1 VSALLAPMLPTVPTA
16 IQLLP
21 KDAPFSPEQQAWL
34 NGFFAGLLKGLAEG
48 AQAQNSG
55 QAPRL
60 AIKILFASQTGTAE
74 GLAKKL
80 TKEARRRGF
89 NADLLDL
96 GSLSLEVLATLAHVL
111 VIASTHGDGD
121 APDCAARFAQQLQ
134 AAQGTPF
141 TGLKYAVLAL
151 GDRSYSKFCSFGQH
165 IDERFAEL
173 GAIRLAE
180 RIDADG
186 DVDEPFKSF
195 RETLWRTLPVESP
208 ASSAANSVAGAL
220 DASDEAPETNEPR
233 WTRNRPFAAPLL
245 GQKLLTGAGSDKETR
260 HIVLSLKHAD
270 LYYEPGD
277 ALGVWPQQAPELVDA
292 VLALSGAGADSP
304 VTIDG
309 EQIGLR
315 DALSLKRELTTL
327 TATTVIKYSAFAS
340 DSGLRF
346 LVQREQSAALNQFLY
361 GKDIVDLLKDYPG
374 TILDA
379 QWLVELLPPLKPRLY
394 SISSSLAAFAEEVH
408 LTIAAVRHECR
419 GRRRGGLASTW
430 FADRVAVGDTTAIYV
445 HQNPRFRLPSDPGIP
460 IIMIGPGTGIAPF
473 RAFLHHRRK
482 HGFTGRTWL
491 FFGERHSECDFLYRS
506 EFESFVAGHEL
517 SRIDTA
523 FSRDQQQKIYVQ
535 HRMIEAGT
543 EIWSWLQDGAV
554 IYVCGDATHMAKDV
568 DAALQAIIAK
578 HGRRSAA
585 QAQLEMHALAADGRY
600 LRDVY

>member
-1 VSALLAPMLPTVPTA
+1 VSARLAPATPAV

-34 NGFFAGLLKGLAEG
+34 NGFFVGLLKGLAER
-48 AQAQNSG
+48 APTQHAS

-60 AIKILFASQTGTAE
+60 AVTVLFASQTGTAE

-80 TKEARRRGF
+80 TKEARGRGF

-96 GSLSLEVLATLAHVL
+96 GSLSLEALAKLAHVL
-111 VIASTHGDGD
+111 VIASTHGDGE
-121 APDCAARFAQQLQ
+121 APDCAARFALQLQ
-134 AAQGTPF
+134 AAQGTPL

-165 IDERFAEL
+165 IDERFAAL
-173 GAIRLAE
+173 GAVRLAD
-180 RIDADG
+180 RIEADG
-186 DVDEPFKSF
+186 DVDEPFRSF
-195 RETLWRTLPVESP
+195 RNILWRTLPAEGP
-208 ASSAANSVAGAL
+208 ADSAGGSVIHAS
-220 DASDEAPETNEPR
+220 DASDEAAPETNEQR
-233 WTRNRPFAAPLL
+233 WSRNQPFAAALL
-245 GQKLLTGAGSDKETR
+245 EQRLLTVVGSDKETR
-260 HIVLSLKHAD
+260 HVVLSLQHAD
-270 LYYEPGD
+270 LHYEPGD

-292 VLALSGAGADSP
+292 VLAQSGAAPDAP
-304 VTIDG
+304 VMIDA
-309 EQIGLR
+309 EQMSLR

-340 DSGLRF
+340 DSGLQS
-346 LVQREQSAALNQFLY
+346 LVQRDQSAALNRFLY
-361 GKDIVDLLKDYPG
+361 GKDVVDLLQDYPS
-374 TILDA
+374 TISDA
-379 QWLVELLPPLKPRLY
+379 QLLVDLLPPLKPRLY
-394 SISSSLAAFAEEVH
+394 SISSSAAAFPEEVH
-408 LTIAAVRHECR
+408 LTIAVVRYECR
-419 GRRRGGLASTW
+419 DRRRGGLASTW
-430 FADRVAVGDTTAIYV
+430 FSDRVAVGDATGVYV
-445 HQNPRFRLPSDPGIP
+445 HHNPRFRLPSDPGIP

-491 FFGERHSECDFLYRS
+491 FFGERHAASDFLYRS
-506 EFESFVAGHEL
+506 ELESFVAGHEL

-535 HRMIEAGT
+535 HRLLDAGK

-554 IYVCGDATHMAKDV
+554 IYVCGDAAHMAKDV
-568 DAALQAIIAK
+568 DAALQTIIAK

-585 QAQLEMHALAADGRY
+585 QAQLEMHTLAADGRY

>member
-1 VSALLAPMLPTVPTA
+1 MSALLAPTLPAA

-34 NGFFAGLLKGLAEG
+34 NGFFAGLLKGLAER
-48 AQAQNSG
+48 AQAQNAS

-60 AIKILFASQTGTAE
+60 AVKILFASQTGTAE

-121 APDCAARFAQQLQ
+121 APDCAARFALQLQ
-134 AAQGTPF
+134 AAQGTPLA
-141 TGLKYAVLAL
+141 GLKYAVLAL

-165 IDERFAEL
+165 IDERFAAL
-173 GAIRLAE
+173 GAIRLAD

-186 DVDEPFKSF
+186 NVDEPFKSF
-195 RETLWRTLPVESP
+195 RDTLWRTLPAESP
-208 ASSAANSVAGAL
+208 ASSAANSAADAL
-220 DASDEAPETNEPR
+220 DASDEGASETNEPR
-233 WTRNRPFAAPLL
+233 WTRNRPFASPLL
-245 GQKLLTGAGSDKETR
+245 GLKLLTGTGSDKETR
-260 HIVLSLKHAD
+260 HVVLSLKQAD

-292 VLALSGAGADSP
+292 VLALSGAAADSP

-309 EQIGLR
+309 ETMGLR
-315 DALSLKRELTTL
+315 DALTVKRELTTL
-327 TATTVIKYSAFAS
+327 TATTVIKYSAFTS
-340 DSGLRF
+340 DSGLQS

-361 GKDIVDLLKDYPG
+361 GRDIVDLLQDYPG
-374 TILDA
+374 TIPDA
-379 QWLVELLPPLKPRLY
+379 QLLVDLLAPLKPRLY

-408 LTIAAVRHECR
+408 LTIAVVRYECR
-419 GRRRGGLASTW
+419 GRRRGGLASSW
-430 FADRVAVGDTTAIYV
+430 FADRVAVGNATAVYV

-491 FFGERHSECDFLYRS
+491 FFGERHAESDFLYRS

-523 FSRDQQQKIYVQ
+523 FSRDQSQKIYVQ
-535 HRMIEAGT
+535 HRMLEAGK